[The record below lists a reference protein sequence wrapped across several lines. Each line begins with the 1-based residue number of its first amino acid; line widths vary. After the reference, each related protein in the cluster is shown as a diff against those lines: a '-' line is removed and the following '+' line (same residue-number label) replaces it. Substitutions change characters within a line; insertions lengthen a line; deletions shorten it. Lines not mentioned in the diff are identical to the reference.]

1 MTYLHG
7 HARARLANDL
17 RAAYDQGHT
26 IQALANLT
34 GRSYGYTRRLL
45 LEAHTQLRPK
55 GSTRPRKEVT
65 T

>member
-1 MTYLHG
+1 VVGVTYLHG

-17 RAAYDQGHT
+17 RGAYERGHT

-45 LEAHTQLRPK
+45 LEAGTTLRPK
-55 GSTRPRKEVT
+55 GHQKEVT
-65 T
+65 P